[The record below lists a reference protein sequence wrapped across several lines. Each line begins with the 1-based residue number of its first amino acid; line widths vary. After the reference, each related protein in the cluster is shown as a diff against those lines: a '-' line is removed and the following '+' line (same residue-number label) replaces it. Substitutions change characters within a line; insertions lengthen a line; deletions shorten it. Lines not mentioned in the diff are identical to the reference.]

1 MLIGKIILAIY
12 HFSVK
17 AISRSDGRS
26 AVACSAYRSAEKLID
41 KKYGKEQD
49 YTKKNGVEFTNIYS
63 PQNTDKELLNRND
76 LWNKVEQVENRKN
89 SLLAREFEIAFPCEL
104 NEKQRKEMLDDLC
117 SRIVKKYN
125 VVVDAAIHA
134 PDLKGGTDERN
145 YHAHIMFTARSID
158 KKTGQ
163 FSKTKYRDFS
173 RDNGTQIVDD
183 WRAEFAE
190 ITNHHLQK
198 AGQKVR
204 VNHLS
209 YKDQRLDLEAT
220 KHEGSKATE
229 LRRQHTNDK
238 EIILPEVCKNND
250 VIKKSNAE
258 KIQNKIDLSSLE
270 NEIITSEKIIIDL
283 IKSRKKVEADLQI
296 IEKEQQLRIER
307 EKDREQFLELQEQYK
322 NFADNYFLA
331 INEQRY
337 ELNLLENQ
345 YEKSQKWLS
354 KQDNIYEKEGVFYN
368 ASSYEMIN
376 SSDIKKPDFW
386 IAGYKYQ
393 QNKTKI
399 NSHYEQ
405 QFTQIIR
412 DTNIKKVVAKLRETA
427 NRIIERNDE
436 LPTLVI
442 EKQSFFKRL
451 FKKDNYYHH
460 GYETLHDYDKY
471 VSKKVEEVEIKE
483 ISRKSDEALMYE
495 RNHAI
500 KQKEEKDAEHE
511 RKLKFDR
518 EQYENSSEYKKEK
531 ELERKE
537 YEKHREQIEQIKRD
551 NELKF
556 TNNSIKIE
564 QDNSNDNTM
573 R

>member
-1 MLIGKIILAIY
+1 MAIY

-26 AVACSAYRSAEKLID
+26 AVACSAYRSAENLID
-41 KKYGKEQD
+41 KKYGKQQD

-63 PQNTDKELLNRND
+63 PENTDKELLDRNN

-134 PDLKGGTDERN
+134 PDLKSGTDERN

-158 KKTGQ
+158 KNTGQ

-190 ITNHHLQK
+190 ITNDHLQK

-229 LRRQHTNDK
+229 LRRQHKKDK
-238 EIILPEVCKNND
+238 EFELPDVCKKND
-250 VIKKSNAE
+250 EIKKSNAQ
-258 KIQNKIDLSSLE
+258 KTQSKIDLSLLE
-270 NEIITSEKIIIDL
+270 NEIIASESIIIDL
-283 IKSRKKVEADLQI
+283 KKYKKKETEFELLRQ
-296 IEKEQQLRIER
+296 EKQRTR

-322 NFADNYFLA
+322 NFADSYFSTE
-331 INEQRY
+331 NEEQFK
-337 ELNLLENQ
+337 LDILEEQ
-345 YEKSQKWLS
+345 FSKSKKWFS
-354 KQDNIYEKEGVFYN
+354 KQKGVYEREGVFYDD
-368 ASSYEMIN
+368 YTHRTTDLETPEFWLPGHKYIQKKEQ
-376 SSDIKKPDFW
+376 IKKD
-386 IAGYKYQ
+386 YK
-393 QNKTKI
+393 NRLI
-399 NSHYEQ
+399 D
-405 QFTQIIR
+405 II
-412 DTNIKKVVAKLRETA
+412 DNANIKKVVSDLRQTA
-427 NRIIERNDE
+427 NRIIENNDE
-436 LPTLVI
+436 IPKSENENT
-442 EKQSFFKRL
+442 EKPSFFKKL
-451 FKKDNYYHH
+451 FMKKEKTYNHS
-460 GYETLHDYDKY
+460 YETLNDYDQH
-471 VSKKVEEVEIKE
+471 VSAKVEELEDT
-483 ISRKSDEALMYE
+483 RKSIAYE
-495 RNHAI
+495 NYLIDKRI
-500 KQKEEKDAEHE
+500 QERKEEKE
-511 RKLKFDR
+511 RELE
-518 EQYENSSEYKKEK
+518 EQRRKDKEK
-531 ELERKE
+531 EELENSPEYRRELEEVEKRFAEINKNIDFRKVE
-537 YEKHREQIEQIKRD
+537 
-551 NELKF
+551 
-556 TNNSIKIE
+556 
-564 QDNSNDNTM
+564 NDNDNDDSYGM